1 MITIR
6 SIVQETLVSSET
18 IERVLGPCKTCE
30 IHVRAPE
37 PEGLNSLQ
45 GVLNEEI
52 LSLVRMA
59 WERLKRSITEKLKD
73 LLETIRKDL
82 ENEAN
87 EKLGEYVQDLVDL
100 INLIS
105 NSNSRLSIFIARR
118 ANTTIVMLSLRYM
131 YDPVTVITIA
141 GEEEEV
147 ELIMNELEKRIS
159 KKNRPVLHWPLHM
172 FFH

>member
-6 SIVQETLVSSET
+6 SIVLDTPVSSET
-18 IERVLGPCKTCE
+18 IERVVGSCKTCE

-37 PEGLNSLQ
+37 SKGLNSLQ

-52 LSLVRMA
+52 LSLVEMA

-82 ENEAN
+82 ENGAY
-87 EKLGEYVQDLVDL
+87 EKMGEDTQGLVDL

-131 YDPVTVITIA
+131 YDPETVITIA